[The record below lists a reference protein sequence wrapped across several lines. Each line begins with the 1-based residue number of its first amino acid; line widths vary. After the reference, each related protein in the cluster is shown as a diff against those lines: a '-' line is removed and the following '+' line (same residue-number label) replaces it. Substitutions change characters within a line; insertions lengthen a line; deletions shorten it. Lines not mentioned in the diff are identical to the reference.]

1 MKQEFYYPYSDGET
15 SIHAVEWVPEQ
26 EVKAVLQICHGMVE
40 YIDRYDGFAAWL
52 SEKGWYVTGNDH
64 LGHGKSVL
72 SEENYG
78 FFHEPDGNRCVTGDI
93 QKLRE
98 RTEQRYPGV
107 PYFMLGHS
115 MGSFLLRQYIL
126 SHGRG
131 LSGAVIMGTGDK
143 SYLLLSAG
151 QLLCRAFA
159 LVKGWH
165 YRSRMIDRMGLGSY
179 NRKFEPSESKKEWV
193 T

>member
-1 MKQEFYYPYSDGET
+1 MENRFFLKKIMDFSMSRMAMPVSSEI
-15 SIHAVEWVPEQ
+15 SI
-26 EVKAVLQICHGMVE
+26 
-40 YIDRYDGFAAWL
+40 R
-52 SEKGWYVTGNDH
+52 SGNAP
-64 LGHGKSVL
+64 G
-72 SEENYG
+72 
-78 FFHEPDGNRCVTGDI
+78 
-93 QKLRE
+93 
-98 RTEQRYPGV
+98 TEYPGV

-179 NRKFEPSESKKEWV
+179 NRKFEPVRAKKSG
-193 T
+193 